1 MKVYSLM
8 QIGEMSKPG
17 FLLGLLEHDICIASV
32 YLLYMDLGSN
42 CDMVV
47 LVQSYVLPQR
57 HVMSA

>member
-1 MKVYSLM
+1 M